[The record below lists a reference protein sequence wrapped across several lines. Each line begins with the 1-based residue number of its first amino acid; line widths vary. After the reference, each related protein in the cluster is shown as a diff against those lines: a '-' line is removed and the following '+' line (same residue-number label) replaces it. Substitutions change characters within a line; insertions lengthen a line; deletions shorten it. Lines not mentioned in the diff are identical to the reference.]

1 MTCFLSPPQLD
12 RDKDERLT
20 EAEALDFISKLFTV
34 INNDPDN
41 DTVINKD
48 QKNDTN
54 SDCKIDANKV
64 LKLLEVLEV
73 PWDHQL
79 AVKLVLDQVS
89 CVCLESSSQTC

>member
-1 MTCFLSPPQLD
+1 MTCFLSPPQLA
-12 RDKDERLT
+12 RDKAERLAQ
-20 EAEALDFISKLFTV
+20 AEALDFISKLFTL

-41 DTVINKD
+41 DTVINND

-73 PWDHQL
+73 PWDYQL

-89 CVCLESSSQTC
+89 CVCLGSSSHKS

>member
-1 MTCFLSPPQLD
+1 M
-12 RDKDERLT
+12 
-20 EAEALDFISKLFTV
+20 DFISKLFTL

-41 DTVINKD
+41 DTVINND